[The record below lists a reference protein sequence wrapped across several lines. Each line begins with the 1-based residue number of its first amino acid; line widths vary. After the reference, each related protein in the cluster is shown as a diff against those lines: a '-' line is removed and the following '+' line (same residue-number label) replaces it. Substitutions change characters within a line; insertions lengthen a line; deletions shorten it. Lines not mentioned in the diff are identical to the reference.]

1 MTTLCMVKSPP
12 PRLHFRV
19 DIDGRGSDSE
29 EELLDFVRA
38 NSRGAVYWMKTN
50 FSEGRA
56 RNGGSRRRKWRD
68 GYFVYTFWFARKA
81 DAALV
86 KIMRMV

>member
-1 MTTLCMVKSPP
+1 MTLSLVQCAPKK
-12 PRLHFRV
+12 LHWKV
-19 DIDGRGSDSE
+19 EIDGRDSESE

-50 FSEGRA
+50 FSDTGKTHACASRK
-56 RNGGSRRRKWRD
+56 RNFRD
-68 GYFVYTFWFARKA
+68 GYNVYTFWFARKA

-86 KIMRMV
+86 KIMRMA